1 MAKTPINL
9 AKSVKDRL
17 LNISRAEGRT
27 FDVLLV
33 RFALE
38 RMLYRLS
45 VSEHRNRFVL
55 KGGML
60 VTVWIDDDNR
70 VTRDADF
77 LGHGDPDPEKLVAD
91 FRAIMQI
98 DGADGLVFDVD
109 ALAALAI
116 REEMEYGGVRL
127 RTAAYL
133 ERTRIPVT
141 IDIGFGDAIVD
152 PIQQLEYPTLLDLPV
167 PVIRSYPP
175 TTVIAEKFQAMVALG
190 VLNGRMKDYYDLWA
204 IPRNLEIPPD
214 ELDAAISA
222 TFERRKTAIPTGRPP
237 GLSVQLVE
245 DDAKQRQWR
254 AYAASLE
261 LEVITLEAVVD
272 AIWDLVGPACA
283 RLMGNSQ
290 LVQVDDTGS
299 ALTAR
304 RINS

>member
-1 MAKTPINL
+1 MAKPPINL

-17 LNISRAEGRT
+17 LTISRKEGRA

-38 RMLYRLS
+38 RLLYRLS
-45 VSEHRNRFVL
+45 ISDYRECFVL

-77 LGHGDPDPEKLVAD
+77 LGHGDADPDKLIAD

-98 DGADGLVFDVD
+98 EGDDGLTFDAD
-109 ALAALAI
+109 ALTATAI

-127 RTAAYL
+127 KTAAYL

-141 IDIGFGDAIVD
+141 IDIGFGDAMAD
-152 PIQQLEYPTLLDLPV
+152 AAQQLNYPTLLDLPAPHV
-167 PVIRSYPP
+167 RSYPP
-175 TTVIAEKFQAMVALG
+175 ASVIAEKFQVMVALG

-204 IPRNLEIPPD
+204 IPRNLDIAPAN
-214 ELDAAISA
+214 LDAAIKV
-222 TFERRKTAIPTGRPP
+222 TFDRRNTAIPTGRPP
-237 GLSVQLVE
+237 GLSMEMVADE
-245 DDAKQRQWR
+245 TKQRQWR

-261 LEVITLEAVVD
+261 LDGVSLESIIESV
-272 AIWDLVGPACA
+272 WGLVGPSCE
-283 RLMGNSQ
+283 RLTSKA
-290 LVQVDDTGS
+290 S
-299 ALTAR
+299 
-304 RINS
+304 